1 MDTRRAADRVEH
13 AVRRAL
19 TAADVVEPLER
30 AAVLTELIGRLSS
43 ERERAAGL
51 AAETGETF
59 AAIGRAVGMSR
70 QAARRRYRPQ
80 QPGERSEGSS

>member
-1 MDTRRAADRVEH
+1 MDHRRAADRAEH

-19 TAADVVEPLER
+19 TAADAVEPLDR
-30 AAVLTELIGRLSS
+30 AAVLAVLIGRLEA

-80 QPGERSEGSS
+80 QPGGRSEVSS